1 MDLSKM
7 LVFQFSDSFFNNQLI
22 IKLRSKF
29 ESLRREINAD
39 VKKQYELYVNNLV
52 GNIKT
57 YPRDFYWY
65 INIVKKDTQ
74 GIPAPKRR
82 NGSGLAESELEQADE
97 FNSHFMDVFN
107 KVNTPKSRSLIARL
121 LSWFS

>member
-7 LVFQFSDSFFNNQLI
+7 LVFQFSDSFNNQLI

-29 ESLRREINAD
+29 ESLRREINSD

-65 INIVKKDTQ
+65 INT
-74 GIPAPKRR
+74 
-82 NGSGLAESELEQADE
+82 
-97 FNSHFMDVFN
+97 
-107 KVNTPKSRSLIARL
+107 LIH
-121 LSWFS
+121 